1 MKEEALKKGG
11 ELLNRIPELKDLT
24 KLNWS
29 EHGTGTNFI
38 ALCEL
43 LKGNAIPLRE
53 LDLGCKALLN
63 ERWLLVLQ
71 GMNTKQLGNQ

>member
-11 ELLNRIPELKDLT
+11 ELLIRIPALMDLAKLK
-24 KLNWS
+24 WS

-38 ALCEL
+38 ELCEL

-53 LDLGCKALLN
+53 LDLGRKALLN
-63 ERWLLVLQ
+63 ERW
-71 GMNTKQLGNQ
+71 